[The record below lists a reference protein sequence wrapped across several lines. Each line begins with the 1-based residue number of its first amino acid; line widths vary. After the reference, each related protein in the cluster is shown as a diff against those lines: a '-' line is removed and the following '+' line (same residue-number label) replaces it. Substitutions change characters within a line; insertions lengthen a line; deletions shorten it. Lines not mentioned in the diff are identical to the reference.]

1 MFDLGRAIVIT
12 GHYGSGKTN
21 IAVNLAL
28 DRAGK
33 GERVCVV
40 DLDIVNPYFR
50 TADFGELFKR
60 YDIRLAAP
68 QFANTNLD
76 IPSLCIDMEALL
88 DNYDRVI
95 LDVGGD
101 DSGALALGQYAALLT
116 MRGCDMLY
124 VVNKYRYLTHF
135 PEEAVEL
142 LRDIE
147 QASGLKAAGIINCSN
162 LGEGTTAEDV
172 ESSRGFAEECARAAG
187 IPVVFTAA
195 KRGLNVKDAYPVEVY
210 VRPFWEEKAADSD
223 NGDS

>member
-1 MFDLGRAIVIT
+1 MIDFGRAIVIT

-28 DRAGK
+28 DCAGN

-50 TADFGELFKR
+50 MADFGELFER
-60 YDIRLAAP
+60 HDIRLAAP

-88 DNYDRVI
+88 DNYRVI

-101 DSGALALGQYAALLT
+101 DSGALALGQYAALLSK
-116 MRGCDMLY
+116 RGCDMFY
-124 VVNKYRYLTHF
+124 VVNKYRYLTHT

-147 QASGLKAAGIINCSN
+147 QAAGLKATGLINCSN
-162 LGEGTTAEDV
+162 LGEATTAEDV
-172 ESSRGFAEECARAAG
+172 ESSRAYAEQCAAAAG
-187 IPVVFTAA
+187 IPVAFTAA
-195 KRGLNVKDAYPVEVY
+195 KRGLNVKNAYPVEVY
-210 VRPFWEEKAADSD
+210 VRPFWEENTVDS
-223 NGDS
+223 

>member
-1 MFDLGRAIVIT
+1 MFDFGRAVVIT

-28 DRAGK
+28 DCAGK
-33 GERVCVV
+33 GEPVCVV

-50 TADFGELFKR
+50 TADFGEFFER
-60 YDIRLAAP
+60 HNIRMSAP

-88 DNYDRVI
+88 DNYRVI

-101 DSGALALGQYAALLT
+101 DSGALALGQYAALLSS
-116 MRGCDMLY
+116 RGCDMLY
-124 VVNKYRYLTHF
+124 VVNKYRYLTHT

-147 QASGLKAAGIINCSN
+147 RASGLKATGIVNCSN
-162 LGEGTTAEDV
+162 LGESTTVEDV
-172 ESSRGFAEECARAAG
+172 ESSRDYAEQCARAAG
-187 IPVVFTAA
+187 IPVAFTAA
-195 KRGLNVKDAYPVEVY
+195 RRDLNVSDAYPVEVY
-210 VRPFWEEKAADSD
+210 VRPFWEEK
-223 NGDS
+223 

>member
-1 MFDLGRAIVIT
+1 MFDFGRAVVIT

-28 DRAGK
+28 DCAGK

-50 TADFGELFKR
+50 TADFGELFER
-60 YDIRLAAP
+60 NNIRLSAP

-88 DNYDRVI
+88 DNYRVI

-101 DSGALALGQYAALLT
+101 DSGALALGQYAALLSS
-116 MRGCDMLY
+116 RGCDMLY
-124 VVNKYRYLTHF
+124 VVNKYRYLTHT

-147 QASGLKAAGIINCSN
+147 RASGLKAAGIVNCSN
-162 LGEGTTAEDV
+162 LGESTTAEDV
-172 ESSRGFAEECARAAG
+172 ENSRNYAEQCARAAG
-187 IPVVFTAA
+187 IPVAFTAA
-195 KRGLNVKDAYPVEVY
+195 RRDLKVEGAYPVEVY
-210 VRPFWEEKAADSD
+210 VRPFWEER
-223 NGDS
+223 